1 MTLLILF
8 VLSLI
13 PSGNFALYYSK
24 SMVKYGQHIRFLSMF
39 YRKRSIVFEI
49 IKQRIELLK
58 LIEDSKNKYIEVM
71 R

>member
-1 MTLLILF
+1 
-8 VLSLI
+8 
-13 PSGNFALYYSK
+13 
-24 SMVKYGQHIRFLSMF
+24 MF

-58 LIEDSKNKYIEVM
+58 LIEDSKNKYMEIM